1 MSSLLLAM
9 SRSLPLVLLPAL
21 PSLLLAQESNSSAN
35 STAPA
40 PATAPALRIAEP
52 PVIDGRLDDVS
63 WSEPQPFSGFI
74 QRIPRDGQPTTQP
87 TEVWVGY
94 DDAAL
99 YVAVRAHD
107 DAPSLIVPGE
117 GIRDYDLTLSD
128 AVLLVFD
135 TYNDG
140 ENGFVFG
147 TNPAGIQYDG
157 QVVDQGGGGREGLI
171 GGSLGRGGAGS
182 GRQQGGSGGGFNLN
196 WDGNW
201 QVATSSDAGGWSAEF
216 RIPFSTLRYGAGV
229 PQDWGFNVAR
239 RIRRVTEE
247 SFWSPISREFN
258 LYRVSEAGTLTGLE
272 PPTSRSVQAIP
283 YVLASTARDYESG
296 QLSFDEQSET
306 GIDAKIQVTQGMTLD
321 LTYNTDFAQVE
332 VDDVQTN
339 LTRFNLSFPEKRPFF
354 LENAGMFAVGGRGV
368 NLFFSRSIGIANH
381 TRVPIKGGARLSG
394 KIAGLNVGALHIRTE
409 EVDGVQP
416 PTAFSVARVYKE
428 LGNRSTIGGIFL
440 ERNGIESE
448 CDYNRTYA
456 LDGQVGIGTAINFS
470 GLVARTE
477 TPGRDGRDHMFN
489 VEGRYQR
496 RSLRLDG
503 GYRQVGEAFNPEVGF
518 LQRPAGY
525 WNANA
530 MWMVYFRPESFLGV
544 REFRPHMRYNTT
556 RNLETGFEESSE
568 LHIDSHIEWHSGM
581 FFSPAL
587 NWVSEGLEEPFPI
600 HEGITVPPGTYD
612 GWDTSL
618 LFYTN
623 QAAPIS
629 FETRLDWGSFLSG
642 TRRTQPVIV
651 QLRHG
656 SSFSTALRFEYND
669 VDLAEGSFI
678 YRLAGLRLGYFF
690 TPDIYLQSL
699 IQYSDQAD
707 NWSAN
712 IRFGWLGP
720 AGTGLFI
727 VYNQAH
733 GLGAIEGPLNR
744 ALIIKFSR
752 LFNVL
757 GG

>member
-1 MSSLLLAM
+1 MSSLLLGTI
-9 SRSLPLVLLPAL
+9 RSPLLVLLLAL
-21 PSLLLAQESNSSAN
+21 PSQLLAQEPNG
-35 STAPA
+35 STDPAAPA

-52 PVIDGRLDDVS
+52 PVIDGRLGDAS
-63 WSEPQPFSGFI
+63 WSELQPLSGFV
-74 QRIPRDGQPTTQP
+74 QRIPFDGQPARQP

-117 GIRDYDLTLSD
+117 GIRDYDLSLSD
-128 AVLLVFD
+128 AVLLIVD
-135 TYNDG
+135 TYKDG

-157 QVVDQGGGGREGLI
+157 QVVNQGGGG
-171 GGSLGRGGAGS
+171 GGGALRGGGLGP
-182 GRQQGGSGGGFNLN
+182 GRQQRGSGGGFNLN
-196 WDGNW
+196 WDGSW

-239 RIRRVTEE
+239 RVSRVNEE
-247 SFWSPISREFN
+247 SFWSPISREFDLN
-258 LYRVSEAGTLTGLE
+258 RVSEAGTLTGLE
-272 PPTSRSVQAIP
+272 PPTRRSVQVIP
-283 YVLASTARDYESG
+283 YVLGSTTRDYEAG
-296 QLSFDEQSET
+296 QLSFDEQSEI
-306 GIDAKIQVTQGMTLD
+306 GIDGKIQLTQGMTLD

-354 LENAGMFAVGGRGV
+354 LENAGMFSVGGGGV
-368 NLFFSRSIGIANH
+368 NLFFSRSIGITNR
-381 TRVPIKGGARLSG
+381 TRVPIEGGGRLSG

-409 EVDGVQP
+409 AMEGVQP
-416 PTAFSVARVYKE
+416 RTALSVARIYKE

-440 ERNGIESE
+440 ERDGVESAG
-448 CDYNRTYA
+448 DYNRTYA
-456 LDGQVGIGTAINFS
+456 LDGQLGIGAAINFS

-489 VEGRYQR
+489 VRGSYQS

-503 GYRQVGEAFNPEVGF
+503 GYGQVGEDFNPEVGF
-518 LQRPAGY
+518 LQRTAGY
-525 WNANA
+525 WNANVR
-530 MWMVYFRPESFLGV
+530 WMSFLRPESFLGI
-544 REFRPHMRYNTT
+544 REFRPHTNYNTT
-556 RNLETGFEESSE
+556 RDLETGFEESAE
-568 LHIDSHIEWHSGM
+568 LHIDNHIEWHSGM
-581 FFSPAL
+581 FLSTAF
-587 NWVSEGLEEPFPI
+587 NWVREGLEKPFAI
-600 HEGITVPPGTYD
+600 HEGITVPPRTYD
-612 GWDTSL
+612 GWDMSWR
-618 LFYTN
+618 FYTN
-623 QAAPIS
+623 QAAPLS

-642 TRRTQPVIV
+642 TRRTQPMII

-656 SSFSTALRFEYND
+656 SAFSTALRFEYND
-669 VDLAEGSFI
+669 VDLDEGSFI

-733 GLGAIEGPLNR
+733 GLDAIEGPLNR

-752 LFNVL
+752 LFNVW